1 LRPFGAGLIGVISD
15 GHATSDQYVT
25 LEGGHCYVFVSVAS
39 PTVRKLYTY
48 LWAPT
53 NRRAADDRSDTGTSQ
68 FTVCTTMP
76 GPYHFQAKSG
86 RGDGTF
92 RTGIYV
98 Q

>member
-1 LRPFGAGLIGVISD
+1 MRPWGAGLTGIISE
-15 GHATSDQYVT
+15 GRATSDQYVT
-25 LEGGHCYVFVSVAS
+25 LEGGRCYAFVSVAAPS
-39 PTVRKLYTY
+39 VRKLATY

-53 NRRAADDRSDTGTSQ
+53 NRRAQDHRSDNGVSH

-86 RGDGTF
+86 RGEGPF